1 MLDGCYSRNLIYIYF
16 LLQFAFVSCCTH
28 SGESTKSHLH
38 KLKELFD
45 KKGWSQMSSVRHLCT
60 CEQNI
65 DSHLIRR
72 RLSANTFALSTTAE
86 LFGVI
91 GVPTIVIINSE
102 GMNQNF
108 PVNIPFKLKYKPFS
122 WDSVMKWKISGSGL
136 QGSTLHKKMKFSI
149 KDYFSKCD
157 QIAVNCGF
165 GHIYWRNL

>member
-1 MLDGCYSRNLIYIYF
+1 MLDGCYSRNFIYIYF

-122 WDSVMKWKISGSGL
+122 
-136 QGSTLHKKMKFSI
+136 
-149 KDYFSKCD
+149 
-157 QIAVNCGF
+157 
-165 GHIYWRNL
+165 